1 MLRPLTSLFSLG
13 AALAIAGCA
22 TNAPRDERLAE
33 RRALFERHAGEP
45 VSEIRTFT
53 MNRFETLGADAVA
66 VWASPA
72 RVYLLTVRGPC
83 AGLEQRFAIG
93 ISSTNRVVRTRFDA
107 VTFTEQPSRVFQRC
121 PIETIRP
128 VDFAALR
135 AESREAEPATETP

>member
-1 MLRPLTSLFSLG
+1 MPRPPMISLPLI

-22 TNAPRDERLAE
+22 TNASRDERLAE

-45 VSEIRTFT
+45 VEEIRAFT
-53 MNRFETLGADAVA
+53 MSRFEPLGADAVA

-72 RVYLLTVRGPC
+72 RVFLLTVRGPC
-83 AGLEQRFAIG
+83 VGLEQRFAIG
-93 ISSTNRVVRTRFDA
+93 VTSTNRVVRARFDA
-107 VTFTEQPSRVFQRC
+107 VTFTERPSRVFQRC

-135 AESREAEPATETP
+135 RESRDQERADEIP